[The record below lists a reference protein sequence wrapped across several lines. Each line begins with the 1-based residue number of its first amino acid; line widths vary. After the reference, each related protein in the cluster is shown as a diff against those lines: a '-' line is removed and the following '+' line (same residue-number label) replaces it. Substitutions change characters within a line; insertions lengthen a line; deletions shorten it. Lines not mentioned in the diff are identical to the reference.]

1 MIASSQSSFQ
11 VEIAYFLL
19 HQLISPSRP
28 ITLLRLSLSLLI
40 ASIVLIGQLNV
51 TIVTLSLANTVF
63 VTAVMIIMYFKYS
76 EFKETNITGWLELIP
91 TMLNQIPELAK
102 RVSYISILISLLLQA
117 VQDLISII
125 FFIGI
130 IKLSS
135 QLIIYVM

>member
-1 MIASSQSSFQ
+1 M
-11 VEIAYFLL
+11 
-19 HQLISPSRP
+19 
-28 ITLLRLSLSLLI
+28 
-40 ASIVLIGQLNV
+40 
-51 TIVTLSLANTVF
+51 
-63 VTAVMIIMYFKYS
+63 MIMYFKYS

-135 QLIIYVM
+135 QLITIYVI

>member
-1 MIASSQSSFQ
+1 
-11 VEIAYFLL
+11 
-19 HQLISPSRP
+19 
-28 ITLLRLSLSLLI
+28 
-40 ASIVLIGQLNV
+40 
-51 TIVTLSLANTVF
+51 
-63 VTAVMIIMYFKYS
+63 MIIMYFKYS